1 MTPPKTEFMVQFW
14 VIESREFGLF
24 CGFRR
29 KAKDFW
35 LKRATFGRPGFPYE
49 GQVMIFDDDRKA
61 LVYIRGHDALLP
73 NDCTARLCDFD
84 VEWEIHHVNE
94 KGE

>member
-1 MTPPKTEFMVQFW
+1 MTEDPSTRFW

-24 CGFRR
+24 CGWRR

-49 GQVMIFDDDRKA
+49 GKVMIFDDDQKA
-61 LVYIRGHDALLP
+61 YRYIRGNLTLP
-73 NDCTARLCDFD
+73 NDCTVRLCDFD
-84 VEWEIHHVNE
+84 VECDIYFVNE
-94 KGE
+94 REG